1 MQLKLLIKIPKI
13 QMAAVLV
20 LIFFSA
26 FLYQPQFSKLTSF
39 LLAVGSTVLADLI
52 FLKLRSIK
60 PFFPKA
66 GLVTGL
72 IIGLLVAPNL
82 PLYEI
87 VAVGVIAM
95 AAKHLLRIDKRHIFN
110 PAGLGSFL
118 VGTVFSHEISW
129 WGVSWQQLSL
139 TNFKLLKISGSYWKG
154 DSKNKPM
161 QRIYGTAFQ
170 TKKELDEYLFIIEEA
185 KKRDHRILGEQ
196 LNLFSF
202 HDEAPGMVF
211 LHGKGMTI
219 WNQLINY
226 WQEIH
231 IKEGY
236 QFIKTP
242 IILNK
247 NLWLQ
252 SGHWDHYQENMY
264 FTKIDK
270 EDFAVK
276 PMNCPGGILV
286 YKTHMHSYKELP
298 IKLGEIF
305 FRSDII

>member
-72 IIGLLVAPNL
+72 IIWLLFAPNL

-139 TNFKLLKISGSYWKG
+139 TNFKLLSGFLLLLVPGLISVIRLRRWGTIGAFWSVYLLGTWVIQVGSG
-154 DSKNKPM
+154 QN
-161 QRIYGTAFQ
+161 F
-170 TKKELDEYLFIIEEA
+170 
-185 KKRDHRILGEQ
+185 H
-196 LNLFSF
+196 LNLDPTTLFFSLVMLP
-202 HDEAPGMVF
+202 EPV
-211 LHGKGMTI
+211 T
-219 WNQLINY
+219 
-226 WQEIH
+226 
-231 IKEGY
+231 
-236 QFIKTP
+236 TP
-242 IILNK
+242 IHYSPQIWFGFFVGIISLLVSLPQFSAFLPVILADSLVLALLLG
-247 NLWLQ
+247 NLV
-252 SGHWDHYQENMY
+252 
-264 FTKIDK
+264 FFK
-270 EDFAVK
+270 
-276 PMNCPGGILV
+276 
-286 YKTHMHSYKELP
+286 YK
-298 IKLGEIF
+298 
-305 FRSDII
+305 